1 MCVCVCVCVY
11 TLSCFSDV
19 QLFVTLWT
27 IACQALL
34 LMECSR
40 QEYWS
45 GLPRPSPGDLPNPG
59 IKPVSLSSPALAGR
73 FFTTVPPGKPWYIYI
88 DRYIYVSN
96 SLRPHGLQ
104 HTRLPCP
111 LLPPRV
117 CSNSCHI
124 ESVMLPNH
132 LVLCCPFL
140 LLPYIICYFFFSFGN
155 PEKENMCWRTEKKWI
170 LVIRWL
176 NMVNGFSLRTFLPLW
191 DCAEVAVAYEIL
203 LVYQWKAGDILCFY
217 WPKVFPGQCLLFSP
231 SCGK

>member
-1 MCVCVCVCVY
+1 MHTACVCVCVCVCVY
-11 TLSCFSDV
+11 TLSCFSGV

-73 FFTTVPPGKPWYIYI
+73 FFTTVPPGKPWYLYI
-88 DRYIYVSN
+88 DRYICVSN

-117 CSNSCHI
+117 CSNSCPLSQCCQSTSYPLSPRSPPAFNLSQPQSLFQWVSSSHQ
-124 ESVMLPNH
+124 VAK
-132 LVLCCPFL
+132 VLELQLQHQRIFKVDFL
-140 LLPYIICYFFFSFGN
+140 IALLSFL
-155 PEKENMCWRTEKKWI
+155 K
-170 LVIRWL
+170 L
-176 NMVNGFSLRTFLPLW
+176 N
-191 DCAEVAVAYEIL
+191 E
-203 LVYQWKAGDILCFY
+203 
-217 WPKVFPGQCLLFSP
+217 
-231 SCGK
+231 